1 MGPKIWMRRVFLAIF
16 YCSFTYH
23 CGNTFTFGSA
33 LQLKQEELT
42 FMFSW
47 FSLWSNNGWS
57 IKTIILPNL
66 WTMDFNGWSKRAIEV
81 QLWKPPHLFFF
92 LHGFLSGFKTNSD
105 FNKKKNDFYSDL
117 RQIQTLCKNQNP
129 PKYFVAMFRLGENA
143 VIKEMEGEYLKPIR
157 HMNEHIII
165 K

>member
-1 MGPKIWMRRVFLAIF
+1 MADPKE
-16 YCSFTYH
+16 
-23 CGNTFTFGSA
+23 
-33 LQLKQEELT
+33 QLKSNFENPPT
-42 FMFSW
+42 FF
-47 FSLWSNNGWS
+47 FFY
-57 IKTIILPNL
+57 
-66 WTMDFNGWSKRAIEV
+66 MDFYLGLRQIRTSIR
-81 QLWKPPHLFFF
+81 
-92 LHGFLSGFKTNSD
+92 
-105 FNKKKNDFYSDL
+105 KKNDFYSDL

>member
-1 MGPKIWMRRVFLAIF
+1 MADPKE
-16 YCSFTYH
+16 
-23 CGNTFTFGSA
+23 
-33 LQLKQEELT
+33 QLKSNFANPPT
-42 FMFSW
+42 F
-47 FSLWSNNGWS
+47 
-57 IKTIILPNL
+57 
-66 WTMDFNGWSKRAIEV
+66 
-81 QLWKPPHLFFF
+81 FFF

-143 VIKEMEGEYLKPIR
+143 VIKEMEGEYLKLIR

>member
-16 YCSFTYH
+16 YCSFTYN

-81 QLWKPPHLFFF
+81 QLWKPPHLFF

-105 FNKKKNDFYSDL
+105 FNKKKKMISIRIWD
-117 RQIQTLCKNQNP
+117 K
-129 PKYFVAMFRLGENA
+129 FRLYVKTKTRLN
-143 VIKEMEGEYLKPIR
+143 ILSR
-157 HMNEHIII
+157 CSD
-165 K
+165 